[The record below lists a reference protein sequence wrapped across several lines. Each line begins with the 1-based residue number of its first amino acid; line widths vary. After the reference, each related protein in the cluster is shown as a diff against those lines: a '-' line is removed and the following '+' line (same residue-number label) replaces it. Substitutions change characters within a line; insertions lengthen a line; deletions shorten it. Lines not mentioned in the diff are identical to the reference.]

1 MKEKCFFCDIQ
12 KQNDDKRII
21 ENEDFFSRFD
31 DFPVSEGHAEI
42 TPKSHVA
49 SIFELSSQQIQNLF
63 SLLDETKKVLE
74 EKFSPD
80 GFNIGIN
87 DGESAGQSIF
97 HLHVHL
103 IPRYT
108 GDVKTPRGGI
118 RNIFPKKA
126 DYTSEIKKIPS
137 RKDYVSDQPKIYE
150 KLVRDRIPEI
160 IKSKGE
166 VPITH
171 IANNEEYRQKL
182 KDKLQEEVEEYLEDN
197 NKDELADILEVIH
210 AICEF
215 ENLDFNQLELLRKDK
230 FQKRGGFKD
239 KIILE
244 ESRRY

>member
-1 MKEKCFFCDIQ
+1 MAEKCFFCDIQ
-12 KQNDDKRII
+12 KQKDDKRII

-31 DFPVSEGHAEI
+31 DFPISKGHAEI
-42 TPKSHVA
+42 IPKSHVA
-49 SIFELSSQQIQNLF
+49 SIFELSPQQIKNLF
-63 SLLDETKKVLE
+63 SLLDETKNILKD
-74 EKFSPD
+74 KFNPD

-103 IPRYT
+103 IPRYV
-108 GDVKTPRGGI
+108 GDVKNPRGGV

-126 DYTSEIKKIPS
+126 DYTPEIKKIPS
-137 RKDYVSDQPKIYE
+137 RKDYVSDQPRIYE

-166 VPITH
+166 VPTTH

-215 ENLDFNQLELLRKDK
+215 ENIDFNKLELLRKDK
-230 FQKRGGFKD
+230 SQKRGGFKD
-239 KIILE
+239 KIILDKVE
-244 ESRRY
+244 